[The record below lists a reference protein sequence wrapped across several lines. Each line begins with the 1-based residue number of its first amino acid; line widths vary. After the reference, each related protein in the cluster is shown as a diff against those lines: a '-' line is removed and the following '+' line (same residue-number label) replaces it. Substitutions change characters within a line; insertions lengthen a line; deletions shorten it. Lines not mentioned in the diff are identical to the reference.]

1 MKGGANSLLEKREA
15 GIPVRISSGDPVES
29 GRQEGL
35 PHTAQAA
42 RLNRWLK
49 PRIGCRSGALFMM
62 IAVAMLMPH
71 LACSQAL
78 QATITGTSNET
89 TAGFVVGADKEG
101 ILLSLVPE
109 GGNAFK
115 YPYAKIKEYDIVE
128 PKGWSATVALFQA
141 GNLAE
146 AEKQFEAF
154 GTALEKLVP
163 LRDSY
168 GSLAKYYW
176 FMSLKQQGKLA
187 QLSSAMDRQ
196 LVNPVVLSEAF
207 QEDLLDLQGWAI
219 VGKQDWVQLMAYL
232 QGYQDK
238 SLQKD
243 LPLPPFKKASRARLA
258 SLSGLRAILEEH
270 DGSKDLA
277 LLDYHAALTHDLGSD
292 RSLTAMALTGAL
304 RLANEQLLAKPDD
317 AGLKR
322 QAWSLA
328 VSYRDLVGGGQVPPE
343 YAKLLEAPPQ
353 AVVPP
358 QPPK

>member
-1 MKGGANSLLEKREA
+1 MMKMTITPGCDRRAPFFGPFRALALL
-15 GIPVRISSGDPVES
+15 GISVLFSPRLAD
-29 GRQEGL
+29 
-35 PHTAQAA
+35 AQ
-42 RLNRWLK
+42 
-49 PRIGCRSGALFMM
+49 G
-62 IAVAMLMPH
+62 
-71 LACSQAL
+71 L
-78 QATITGTSNET
+78 QATITGVANET

-115 YPYAKIKEYDIVE
+115 YPYAKIKEYAIEE
-128 PKGWSATVALFQA
+128 PKGWSAALAAFQA
-141 GNLAE
+141 GGFAE
-146 AEKQFEAF
+146 AEKQFEAM
-154 GTALEKLVP
+154 GMALEKLVP

-196 LVNPVVLSEAF
+196 LVNPMVLSEAF
-207 QEDLLDLQGWAI
+207 HEDLVDLQGWAI

-258 SLSGLRAILEEH
+258 SLSCLRAILEEH

-277 LLDYHAALTHDLGSD
+277 LLDYHAALTHNLGSD
-292 RSLTAMALTGAL
+292 RSLTTMALTGAL

-317 AGLKR
+317 GGLKR

-328 VSYRDLVGGGQVPPE
+328 VSYRDLVGRGQVPPE
-343 YAKLLEAPPQ
+343 YAKLLEAPPES
-353 AVVPP
+353 VVPP
-358 QPPK
+358 QPPM